1 MMTRIPGMMKG
12 LYEYSYFQAG
22 TGRAGTCKRTLMD
35 RIRLRRRRRKQ
46 DDLSGI
52 RGWVA

>member
-1 MMTRIPGMMKG
+1 MYRPIGDG
-12 LYEYSYFQAG
+12 YRYGYDRAG

-46 DDLSGI
+46 DDLSMVK
-52 RGWVA
+52 WA